1 MQTNLANVLIIL
13 IATELQLLV
22 QFIILHFASFLLCKK
37 KKNTAHRLCF
47 TFAYS
52 VYMSQLKYEIHY
64 FMEYVVIS

>member
-37 KKNTAHRLCF
+37 KKNIAHRLCF